1 MALLLTLFSGLFF
14 LVGIIIYK
22 YSNNKIM
29 LTHASIACA
38 GVVIIGLVCFD
49 LLPEVIESG
58 KWWMSLFI
66 ILGFVILFILDRL
79 VPHHEHEHHE
89 DDEEKI
95 DHVLHMEHISTVT
108 ITALLLHNMIEGM
121 ALYGVASNNI
131 KSGLLMLLGIGLHN
145 LPFGFQIG
153 SFGKNKENR
162 GLICLLVLSGFI
174 GGLLFS
180 IFGSFNYLVE
190 AIILSLT
197 IGMLLHI
204 LIFEL
209 LKEIIQEIHKKETIY
224 GIIIGIIILIIINL
238 I

>member
-1 MALLLTLFSGLFF
+1 
-14 LVGIIIYK
+14 
-22 YSNNKIM
+22 
-29 LTHASIACA
+29 
-38 GVVIIGLVCFD
+38 
-49 LLPEVIESG
+49 
-58 KWWMSLFI
+58 
-66 ILGFVILFILDRL
+66 
-79 VPHHEHEHHE
+79 
-89 DDEEKI
+89 
-95 DHVLHMEHISTVT
+95 MEHISTVT

-131 KSGLLMLLGIGLHN
+131 KSGLLMLFGIGLHN

>member
-22 YSNNKIM
+22 YSNNKLM

-66 ILGFVILFILDRL
+66 ILGFVILFILDKL

-131 KSGLLMLLGIGLHN
+131 KSGLLMLFGIGLHN

-153 SFGKNKENR
+153 SFGKNIEN
-162 GLICLLVLSGFI
+162 
-174 GGLLFS
+174 
-180 IFGSFNYLVE
+180 
-190 AIILSLT
+190 
-197 IGMLLHI
+197 
-204 LIFEL
+204 
-209 LKEIIQEIHKKETIY
+209 
-224 GIIIGIIILIIINL
+224 
-238 I
+238 